1 MTDLITLALGFVL
14 AYFIGLTGVGG
25 GALVAP
31 ALFVVLDL
39 PYTQAIGTSLVYAF
53 LTKILSAATHIRQ
66 GTVHWRLALL
76 YGLSGAP
83 GAIVGSY
90 LLHDLGKWLGPVFP
104 LLMGVLLLAVAGLL
118 AGEAGHLPFFNRA
131 NPLIPEKVSGPS
143 MVGIGTYSLAVGALM
158 GVTSVGSGSLII
170 LSMVYLFTLPAR
182 KVVGTNIVIAL
193 IIILPAAVTHLSLG
207 GVTLRILGLLLLG
220 SIPGAVLGSR
230 TTVLVPDRILRFAI
244 ALLVAVS
251 ALATLIKVV
260 VETSGP

>member
-1 MTDLITLALGFVL
+1 MLDLITLVLGFVL

-39 PYTQAIGTSLVYAF
+39 PYTQAVGTSLAFAF

-83 GAIVGSY
+83 GAIVSSY
-90 LLHDLGKWLGPVFP
+90 FLQDLGKRLGPLFP

-118 AGEAGHLPFFNRA
+118 AGEAGHLPAFNRA
-131 NPLIPEKVSGPS
+131 RPLVPEQLSGPT
-143 MVGIGTYSLAVGALM
+143 MVGIGTYSLGVGALM

-170 LSMVYLFTLPAR
+170 LSIVYLFTLPAR

-193 IIILPAAVTHLSLG
+193 MVILPAAVTHLSLG
-207 GVTLRILGLLLLG
+207 GVTLRILGLMLVG
-220 SIPGAVLGSR
+220 SIAGAVLGSR
-230 TTVLVPDRILRFAI
+230 TTVLVPDRLLRFAI
-244 ALLVAVS
+244 TLLVAVS
-251 ALATLIKVV
+251 ALAIFIKIG
-260 VETSGP
+260 VETVRP

>member
-1 MTDLITLALGFVL
+1 MDLITLVLGFVL

-39 PYTQAIGTSLVYAF
+39 PYPQAIGTSLVYAF
-53 LTKILSAATHIRQ
+53 LTKLLSATTHIRQ
-66 GTVHWRLALL
+66 KTVHWRLALL
-76 YGLSGAP
+76 YGLSGVP
-83 GAIVGSY
+83 GAIVSSY
-90 LLHDLGKWLGPVFP
+90 FLQDLGKRIGPLFP

-131 NPLIPEKVSGPS
+131 SPLAPENVSGPT
-143 MVGIGTYSLAVGALM
+143 MVGISTYSLGVGALM

-193 IIILPAAVTHLSLG
+193 MVILPAAITHLSLG
-207 GVTLRILGLLLLG
+207 GVTLRILGILLLG
-220 SIPGAVLGSR
+220 SIAGAVLGSR
-230 TTVLVPDRILRFAI
+230 TTVLVPDRILRFVI

-251 ALATLIKVV
+251 ALATFIKIGVDTV
-260 VETSGP
+260 RP